1 MMKHRFFYFPN
12 SCMFKG
18 HIINIWRQ
26 PYINNLERRK
36 IFDLKDFNIKNI
48 FTVEKINILK
58 YNKRV
63 KPDIV
68 EVA

>member
-1 MMKHRFFYFPN
+1 MIN
-12 SCMFKG
+12 ADVNAALN
-18 HIINIWRQ
+18 II
-26 PYINNLERRK
+26 RK
-36 IFDLKDFNIKNI
+36 SGFDLKNFDIKNI

>member
-1 MMKHRFFYFPN
+1 MIN
-12 SCMFKG
+12 ADVNAALN
-18 HIINIWRQ
+18 II
-26 PYINNLERRK
+26 RK
-36 IFDLKDFNIKNI
+36 SGFDLKDFNIKNI

-68 EVA
+68 EVAWLTFDIN